1 MQNTL
6 ILSVKGKN
14 IENFIRKIHKR
25 NIEILSI
32 KNISYNEVEIEVYD
46 KDYEDIIKIKT
57 IYEINIK
64 EYKGIK
70 NIKNKIIFN
79 RNILIS
85 LFLGII
91 LFTFLSNIIF
101 EVEVS
106 YSELKIRN
114 LLYRELEEYG
124 IKKYSFVKSYNEV
137 EKIKAKII
145 ENNKDTIEWLDIK
158 RVGIKYIVKVE
169 PRKINKIVED
179 DKIYNVV
186 SGKDAIIKSIESS
199 SGEIIKN
206 INDYVKK
213 GDIVISSNITL
224 NGEVKNKVSAR
235 GTIYGEVWYQVQI
248 EYPLD
253 YYEEKET
260 GNKKEVYNLRIINK
274 DYNFSKLKNIKK
286 EDKIILKSDIL
297 PIIFSKQTQK
307 EIEIIN
313 YQLTKEEAIEK
324 AKESAREKIKANL
337 DGKEYIMDEK
347 CLKIDIKDS
356 KIVLDIF
363 YTVYEDITN
372 YVEIEIEG

>member
-46 KDYEDIIKIKT
+46 KDYEDILKIKT

-274 DYNFSKLKNIKK
+274 DYNFSKLKNVKK

-307 EIEIIN
+307 EIKIIN